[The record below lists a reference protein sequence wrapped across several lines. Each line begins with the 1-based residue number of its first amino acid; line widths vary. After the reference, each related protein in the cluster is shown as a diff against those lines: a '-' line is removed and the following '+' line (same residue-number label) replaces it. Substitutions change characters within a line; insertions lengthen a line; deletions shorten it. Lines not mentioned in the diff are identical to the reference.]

1 MAGGGVVA
9 PSGRRQDYPG
19 GLTPFVLM
27 ACLVASSGG
36 LIFGYDIGIS
46 GGVTS
51 MDPFLRGFFPSVY
64 QKQLQAEAGG
74 GGSQY
79 CKFDSQLL
87 TLFTSSLYVAA
98 LASSL
103 MAASVTRAF
112 GRKWSMFA
120 GGITFLVGCVFN
132 GAAVNVAMLI
142 LGRVLLGVG
151 VGFANQSVP
160 VYLSEMAPAR
170 MRGMLNNGFQLM
182 ITLGVFFA
190 NLINYGTDRI
200 TGGWGW
206 RLSLGL
212 AAVPAAIITVGSLFL
227 PDTPNSLLERG
238 QPEEARRMLRR
249 VRGVDDA
256 DVSAEYDDLVAAGEA
271 SRAVSHPW
279 RDILRRKHRP
289 QLVMAVAIPLFQQL
303 TGINVIMFYAPV
315 LFKTLGFGGGAS
327 LMSAVITGL
336 VNLVSTLVSVFT
348 VDRVGRRALL
358 LEGGA
363 QMLAGQL
370 AVGALIGAKFGW
382 SGVATIP
389 TGYAVAVVV
398 VMCAY
403 VAGFAWSWGPLA
415 WLVPSE
421 VMPLEIRPAG
431 QSITVAVNML
441 MTFGVAQAFL
451 PLLCRLKFVLFF
463 AFAAFVVV
471 MTLFVAFFLPETKGV
486 PIEDMA
492 AVWKAHWYWKRFVDD
507 DGEGADGQGG
517 DIEMGFAGDAKN

>member
-1 MAGGGVVA
+1 MAGGAAVA
-9 PSGRRQDYPG
+9 PSASAGKRQDYPG
-19 GLTPFVLM
+19 SLTLFVFM
-27 ACLVASSGG
+27 ACMVAATGG

-51 MDPFLRGFFPSVY
+51 MDPFLSRFFPSVY
-64 QKQLQAEAGG
+64 RKQAESADGG
-74 GGSQY
+74 NQY

-98 LASSL
+98 LIASL
-103 MAASVTRAF
+103 FAASVTRAA

-120 GGITFLVGCVFN
+120 GGVTFLAGCALN

-160 VYLSEMAPAR
+160 VYLSEMAPGR

-182 ITLGVFFA
+182 ITLGILIA
-190 NLINYGTDRI
+190 NLINYGTAKI
-200 TGGWGW
+200 AGGWGW

-227 PDTPNSLLERG
+227 PDTPHSLLERG
-238 QPEEARRMLRR
+238 RPEEAKRMLRR
-249 VRGVDDA
+249 VRGTDDVA
-256 DVSAEYDDLVAAGEA
+256 AEYDDLVAAGEA
-271 SRAVSHPW
+271 SRAVTHPW
-279 RDILRRKHRP
+279 RDIRQRRYRP

-315 LFKTLGFGGGAS
+315 LFKTLGFGGTAS

-348 VDRVGRRALL
+348 VDRVGRRALF

-363 QMLAGQL
+363 QMLAAQV

-382 SGVATIP
+382 SGVATVP
-389 TGYAVAVVV
+389 AGYAAATVV
-398 VMCAY
+398 VMCVY
-403 VAGFAWSWGPLA
+403 VAGFAWSWGPLG

-421 VMPLEIRPAG
+421 VMPLEVRPAG

-441 MTFGVAQAFL
+441 MTFAVAQAFL
-451 PLLCRLKFVLFF
+451 PMLCRLKFVLFF
-463 AFAAFVVV
+463 FFAACVVV
-471 MTLFVAFFLPETKGV
+471 MTLFIALFLPETKGV

-492 AVWKAHWYWKRFVDD
+492 GVWKTHWYWKRFVNDGDD
-507 DGEGADGQGG
+507 TDGHGI
-517 DIEMGFAGDAKN
+517 DIEMGCVGEAKK